1 MSASGVPMTVRAGNE
16 RLPFAVRVRKPPPNV
31 LTSVGCVR

>member
-16 RLPFAVRVRKPPPNV
+16 RLPFAVRVRKPPNV